1 MWKYAQVKVK
11 DIDDNDN
18 ELTDEYQVFEVYDLD
33 NDGVYE
39 AFSKPSL
46 IDLESLK
53 MAITD
58 IERDGINTW
67 FYENGD
73 VKKATAYDSGIA
85 LESSEF
91 KMVNPPNPTGC

>member
-11 DIDDNDN
+11 DIDDNGN
-18 ELTDEYQVFEVYDLD
+18 ELDDEYQVFEVYDLD

-39 AFSKPSL
+39 TFSKPSL
-46 IDLESLK
+46 TDLESLK

-67 FYENGD
+67 FYENGTFEW
-73 VKKATAYDSGIA
+73 K
-85 LESSEF
+85 SE
-91 KMVNPPNPTGC
+91 KGEAWSWDWTPKEII

>member
-46 IDLESLK
+46 TDLESLK
-53 MAITD
+53 MAIAD

-67 FYENGD
+67 FYENGTFEWKREEGEAWSWD
-73 VKKATAYDSGIA
+73 WTPRILQSELDRKK
-85 LESSEF
+85 
-91 KMVNPPNPTGC
+91 